1 MAFPEQMQTQ
11 EAVATNNAGSE
22 VQAAPVEKKRYEW
35 IDNARLLAALFII
48 CMHMCQAFPD
58 NPAAT
63 CDTAKYLAY
72 GSTLYGQVPYFFV
85 LAGYFL
91 GRRITWHK
99 AFDRALWLFVPFLLW
114 NVIVYAIQN
123 PQNLSWE
130 TVRHLPQLLG
140 IGCIFDKKMHMFGL
154 PMSVPVINVTWF
166 LRDIIVLSLLTP
178 ILVRFKLVVL
188 ALLLVVVSYVN
199 LSFQPD
205 ATVLMT
211 PYACFYYMLGICL
224 SNCKISDACRIF
236 NKKLTVVFVITLAA
250 VVANC
255 LWHGLKAHPMGNPT
269 LVGGL
274 FGAMLI
280 AYCGVLLERHLPR
293 FSKCLAPC
301 GPACF
306 LVFVLHLPVLQLA
319 ARYLPECITGT
330 WAAWL
335 LPIPTC
341 AVIIFVFLMMKRFT
355 PWLMPYLGHMKVA
368 KKPAA

>member
-35 IDNARLLAALFII
+35 IDNARLLAALLII
-48 CMHMCQAFPD
+48 CVHMSQAFRD
-58 NPAAT
+58 NPAVT
-63 CDTAKYLAY
+63 CDTAKYLA
-72 GSTLYGQVPYFFV
+72 GGATLYGRVPYFLV

-99 AFDRALWLFVPFLLW
+99 AFDRAFWLFVPFLLW
-114 NVIVYAIQN
+114 NVIIYAVEKPYAI
-123 PQNLSWE
+123 SWE
-130 TVRHLPQLLG
+130 TVCHLPQMLG
-140 IGCIFDKKMHMFGL
+140 IGCVFSQGIHMFGL
-154 PMSVPVINVTWF
+154 PAGVPVINVTWF
-166 LRDIIVLSLLTP
+166 LRDIIVLSLLSP
-178 ILVRFKLVVL
+178 ILVRFKLPII
-188 ALLLVVVSYVN
+188 AILLVGTSYIN
-199 LSFQPD
+199 LSFQP
-205 ATVLMT
+205 AANVLLA
-211 PYACFYYMLGICL
+211 PYTCFFYMLGTCL
-224 SNCKISDACRIF
+224 SDYRISDAYRIF
-236 NKKLTVVFVITLAA
+236 NKKFTPVFVVAMVIL
-250 VVANC
+250 VANC
-255 LWHGLKAHPMGNPT
+255 LWHGLKAHPMGNAT

-274 FGAMLI
+274 VGAMLI
-280 AYCGVLLERHLPR
+280 AYCGVLVERHLPR

-306 LVFVLHLPVLQLA
+306 LVFVLHLPMLQLA